1 MPLLSDERVR
11 RWLLPAVVA
20 GACAVLG
27 GLLGS
32 IAVRGQPAVYAAS
45 GSVLLTPGETSVG
58 SDAMANSTYMQ
69 TQVQTYAEMVG
80 TPLVLGRVVKE
91 LGLSES
97 ASQLSGRVSGKA
109 TLNTAIIDVS
119 ARASSAEEAMRI
131 ADGAQR
137 SLIATVEAISPKS
150 SRGGGPLVEARV
162 LRAASAP
169 PGPTSPQR
177 SVWVLMGA
185 AVGAG
190 VGWLVGSLLSRLR
203 ERARRTARHHV
214 IPGADK
220 TDEAVVAVGRRG
232 PRAGAYRAL
241 VAPLLG
247 GPRTHEARSVVVL
260 GDDHDQR
267 HGVNISLVLA
277 ETGHYVVALMDRVAA
292 GDLDPITWRELM
304 TAQLPSG
311 EGVRNEPVWVVDW
324 DGLVANEVLS
334 RLKQVR
340 PHEPGRPVM
349 VVAVCRS
356 LDDTL
361 GSSSWIAEGGAVI
374 ATDEKEGRLV
384 SNLLGP
390 EDLGRLVVL
399 QDG

>member
-1 MPLLSDERVR
+1 MRLLSDERVR
-11 RWLLPAVVA
+11 RWLLPVLAA
-20 GACAVLG
+20 LACAVLG
-27 GLLGS
+27 GLLGAV
-32 IAVRGQPAVYAAS
+32 AVRGEPAVYTAS

-69 TQVQTYAEMVG
+69 SQVQTYAEMVG

-119 ARASSAEEAMRI
+119 ARAASPEEAVKI
-131 ADGAQR
+131 SDGAQR

-150 SRGGGPLVEARV
+150 SRGGAPLVEARV

-169 PGPTSPQR
+169 AGPTSPKR

-190 VGWLVGSLLSRLR
+190 LGWLVGSLASRLR
-203 ERARRTARHHV
+203 ERARRTARHHM
-214 IPGADK
+214 IPENDKAD
-220 TDEAVVAVGRRG
+220 DAVVAVGRRG
-232 PRAGAYRAL
+232 PRAAAYRAL

-247 GPRTHEARSVVVL
+247 GAPTDEARTVVVL
-260 GDDHDQR
+260 GDDRDQR

-277 ETGHYVVALMDRVAA
+277 ETGHRVVALLQRTVSD
-292 GDLDPITWRELM
+292 DLPVVTWRELM
-304 TAQLPSG
+304 TEQRPPS
-311 EGVRNEPVWVVDW
+311 EASRNAPVWVVDW
-324 DGLVANEVLS
+324 DGLVAHEVLS
-334 RLKQVR
+334 RLKQR
-340 PHEPGRPVM
+340 FPHEPGRPLM
-349 VVAVCRS
+349 VLAACGS

-361 GSSSWIAEGGAVI
+361 GSSSWIAEGGTVI
-374 ATDEKEGRLV
+374 ATDEKEGRLA

-399 QDG
+399 GDG